1 MHLHQTKRCDNPRFL
16 VAGIEPKTAQSWGHQ
31 ANFRAAKSARAAVI
45 FTIAAAVK
53 AHNLPSAA
61 DLTAAIGKL

>member
-31 ANFRAAKSARAAVI
+31 ANLRAARVAVI

-61 DLTAAIGKL
+61 DLTVAIGKP

>member
-16 VAGIEPKTAQSWGHQ
+16 VAGIEPNTAQSWGHQ
-31 ANFRAAKSARAAVI
+31 AKLRAAKTARAAVI
-45 FTIAAAVK
+45 FTIAVVLK